1 MKKALLVLGIIG
13 ALLLIAAIAL
23 GGTFVSRRNEMVAQ
37 KEAIKAAWA
46 QVDNVIQRRADLI
59 PNLVNTVKGYATHE
73 QKVFEEIASAR
84 AQLAGARNPAERI
97 AANSRLDGA
106 LSRLLVVAENY
117 PNLKADQQFL
127 RLQDELAGTENRI
140 AVERRRYNEAVQQYN
155 TNIQIFP
162 NSLVASISGFQ
173 REDAYFKAEGTA
185 REVPKVDFS
194 R

>member
-1 MKKALLVLGIIG
+1 MKKVLVILGLIG
-13 ALLLIAAIAL
+13 AIILLAAIFL
-23 GGTFVSRRNEMVAQ
+23 GGAFISHRNEMVTQ
-37 KEAIKAAWA
+37 KEAIKGAWA

-73 QKVFEEIASAR
+73 QKVFDDIAGAR
-84 AQLAGARNPAERI
+84 AQLGGARSPSERI
-97 AANSRLDGA
+97 AANSQLDGA
-106 LSRLLVVAENY
+106 LSRLLVVVENY

-140 AVERRRYNEAVQQYN
+140 VVERRRYNEVVQQYN

-162 NSLVASISGFQ
+162 NSLVASLSGFQ
-173 REDAYFKAEGTA
+173 REDAYFKAEGAA

-194 R
+194 K